1 MVADTLANK
10 SRSGCTA
17 VRESIMRQQGHRHG
31 RDYYL
36 SDLPLDE
43 ALERFSAQL
52 DQSGIALT
60 TAFETIPLIE
70 ARGRV
75 TAAPVWAVASSPH
88 YDAAAMDGIA
98 VRAKETIGAT
108 ESSPLRLSSPDQVR
122 WVDTGDPMP
131 DGFDSVIM
139 VEHVHELDDATIEI
153 QAPVPPYHHV
163 RPIGEDIVATE
174 LILPKNHVLRP
185 VDLGACA
192 AAGLTDVSV
201 SRKPV
206 VTIIPTGT
214 ELVPIGATL
223 KPGDIVEFN
232 SLIIGGLVDEWGGS
246 SQTSPPVADDYEAI
260 KTAVSNAAVE
270 SDIVLVNAG
279 SSAGSEDYTAEIVA
293 DLGEL
298 AVHGVAIRPGHPVV
312 LGVVNGKPTL
322 GIPGYPVSAALSCEL
337 FVKPLIEKA
346 LGLREVSRDIADATI
361 ARNVH
366 SPLGEDEYLRVKLGR
381 VRERMVATPIQRGA
395 GVIMSL
401 VRADG
406 LVKIPRLSE
415 GVEAGT
421 QVTVNLLRP
430 LEAIEHTIVATG
442 SHDLVLDLIASE
454 LTGTG
459 GVSFASSNVGSLG
472 GLRAIDRGEAHL
484 AGTHLLDEESGEYNV
499 SFLRRYVRNQCVVL
513 VNLVHR
519 VQGFIIPKGN
529 PASIESLNALAR
541 EDIVFVNR
549 QRGSGT
555 RVLLDYKL
563 VAAGIDTQQV
573 TGYEREEYTHLAVAA
588 AVAGGRADVGM
599 GILSAARA
607 IGMDFIPLFD
617 ERYDLA
623 IPEDIYDSKLLAP
636 MLQLIQSS
644 DFRVKVEE
652 LGGYDAGQMG
662 EVIARIVGPL
672 K

>member
-1 MVADTLANK
+1 MADTLANK
-10 SRSGCTA
+10 SRFGCTA

-43 ALERFSAQL
+43 ALERFRALL

-153 QAPVPPYHHV
+153 RAPVPPYHHV

-260 KTAVSNAAVE
+260 KTAVSNAAVD

-529 PASIESLNALAR
+529 PASIESLNDLAR

-573 TGYEREEYTHLAVAA
+573 AGYEREEYTHLAVAA
-588 AVAGGRADVGM
+588 AVAGGRANVGL

-662 EVIARIVGPL
+662 EVIARIAGPL

>member
-1 MVADTLANK
+1 MADTLANK

-43 ALERFSAQL
+43 ALERFRALL

-153 QAPVPPYHHV
+153 RAPVPPYHHV

-214 ELVPIGATL
+214 ELVPIGAAL

-529 PASIESLNALAR
+529 PASIESLNDLAR

-573 TGYEREEYTHLAVAA
+573 AGYEREEYTHLAVAA
-588 AVAGGRADVGM
+588 AVAGGRANVGL

-662 EVIARIVGPL
+662 EVIARIAGPL

>member
-1 MVADTLANK
+1 MADTLANK

-43 ALERFSAQL
+43 ALERFRALL

-153 QAPVPPYHHV
+153 RAPVPPYHHV

-529 PASIESLNALAR
+529 PASIESLNDLAR

-573 TGYEREEYTHLAVAA
+573 AGYEREEYTHLAVAA
-588 AVAGGRADVGM
+588 AVAGGRANVGL

-623 IPEDIYDSKLLAP
+623 IPGDIYDSKLLAP

-662 EVIARIVGPL
+662 EVIARIAGPL

>member
-1 MVADTLANK
+1 MADTLANK
-10 SRSGCTA
+10 SRSGYTA

-43 ALERFSAQL
+43 ALERFRALL

-153 QAPVPPYHHV
+153 RAPVPPYHHV

-529 PASIESLNALAR
+529 PASIESLNDLAR

-588 AVAGGRADVGM
+588 AVAGGRANVGL

-623 IPEDIYDSKLLAP
+623 IPEDIYDSELLAP

-644 DFRVKVEE
+644 DFRIKVEE

-662 EVIARIVGPL
+662 EVIARIAGPL

>member
-1 MVADTLANK
+1 MADTLANK

-43 ALERFSAQL
+43 ALERFRALL

-88 YDAAAMDGIA
+88 YDASAMDGIA

-153 QAPVPPYHHV
+153 RAPVPPYHHV

-214 ELVPIGATL
+214 ELVPIGAAL

-260 KTAVSNAAVE
+260 KTAVSNAAVD

-529 PASIESLNALAR
+529 PASIESLNDLAR

-573 TGYEREEYTHLAVAA
+573 AGYEREEYTHLAVAA
-588 AVAGGRADVGM
+588 AVAGGRANVGL

-662 EVIARIVGPL
+662 EVIARIAGPL

>member
-10 SRSGCTA
+10 SKSGYTA

-43 ALERFSAQL
+43 ALERFRALL

-153 QAPVPPYHHV
+153 RAPVPPYHHV

-260 KTAVSNAAVE
+260 KTAVSNAAVD

-484 AGTHLLDEESGEYNV
+484 AGTHLLDEVSGEYNV

-529 PASIESLNALAR
+529 PASIESLNDLAR

-573 TGYEREEYTHLAVAA
+573 AGYEREEYTHLAVAA
-588 AVAGGRADVGM
+588 AVAGGRANVGL

-662 EVIARIVGPL
+662 EVIARIAGPL

>member
-1 MVADTLANK
+1 MADTLANK

-43 ALERFSAQL
+43 ALERFRALL

-153 QAPVPPYHHV
+153 RAPVPPYHHV

-529 PASIESLNALAR
+529 PASIESLNDLAR

-573 TGYEREEYTHLAVAA
+573 AGYEREEYTHLAVAA
-588 AVAGGRADVGM
+588 AVAGGRANVGL

-607 IGMDFIPLFD
+607 IGMDFIPLFN

-623 IPEDIYDSKLLAP
+623 IPEDIYDSELLAP

-644 DFRVKVEE
+644 DFRIKVEE

-662 EVIARIVGPL
+662 EVIARIAGPL

>member
-1 MVADTLANK
+1 MADTLANK

-43 ALERFSAQL
+43 ALERFRALL

-88 YDAAAMDGIA
+88 YDASAMDGIA

-131 DGFDSVIM
+131 DGFDAVIM

-153 QAPVPPYHHV
+153 RAPVPPYHHV

-260 KTAVSNAAVE
+260 KTAVSNAAVD

-529 PASIESLNALAR
+529 PASIESLNDLAR

-573 TGYEREEYTHLAVAA
+573 AGYEREEYTHLAVAA
-588 AVAGGRADVGM
+588 AVAGGRADVGL

-607 IGMDFIPLFD
+607 IGMDFIPLFN

-623 IPEDIYDSKLLAP
+623 IPEDIYDSELLAP

-662 EVIARIVGPL
+662 EVIARIAGPL

>member
-1 MVADTLANK
+1 MADTLANK
-10 SRSGCTA
+10 SRFGCTA

-43 ALERFSAQL
+43 ALERFRALL

-88 YDAAAMDGIA
+88 YDASAMDGIA

-153 QAPVPPYHHV
+153 RAPVPPYHHV

-529 PASIESLNALAR
+529 PASIESLNDLAR

-573 TGYEREEYTHLAVAA
+573 AGYEREEYTHLAVAA
-588 AVAGGRADVGM
+588 AVAGGRADVGL

-607 IGMDFIPLFD
+607 IGMDFIPLFN

-623 IPEDIYDSKLLAP
+623 IPEDIYDSELLAP

-662 EVIARIVGPL
+662 EVIARIAGPL

>member
-1 MVADTLANK
+1 MADTLANK

-43 ALERFSAQL
+43 ALERFRALL

-88 YDAAAMDGIA
+88 YDASAMDGIA

-153 QAPVPPYHHV
+153 RAPVPPYHHV

-529 PASIESLNALAR
+529 PASIESLNDLAR

-573 TGYEREEYTHLAVAA
+573 AGYEREEYTHLAVAA
-588 AVAGGRADVGM
+588 AVAGGRANVGL

-662 EVIARIVGPL
+662 EVIARIAGPL